1 MWMVPLVT
9 LLQSVNTWVCY
20 LLNVSINCLV
30 LAIMNYDAAVW
41 GNRNVTV
48 LVLMLFFTM
57 PADLTLLWVN
67 TKCCDSRRFGLENYC
82 SGYVF
87 LKSGRDFA
95 ACQMNV
101 YVNIYFYGL
110 VMLQLQINIL
120 YVKAFFNS
128 IHMDGYRQCILEMRE
143 SILETTVM
151 LLNQHF

>member
-1 MWMVPLVT
+1 M
-9 LLQSVNTWVCY
+9 CY

-41 GNRNVTV
+41 GHRNVTV

-67 TKCCDSRRFGLENYC
+67 TKCCDSRRFGLEN
-82 SGYVF
+82 SITSQSVYVF

-95 ACQMNV
+95 ACRINV

-110 VMLQLQINIL
+110 VMLQLQINVL
-120 YVKAFFNS
+120 YVKAFFNC
-128 IHMDGYRQCILEMRE
+128 IHM
-143 SILETTVM
+143 T
-151 LLNQHF
+151 H